1 MDKSAPKGEIQKSSK
16 HCKELSQMQFLFQ
29 LCAMILTLAVHV
41 VHVGSQEGGLL
52 WASPN
57 VHRFKL
63 LSIHI

>member
-1 MDKSAPKGEIQKSSK
+1 MFASANWMLFPTSFRRLQKKSLG
-16 HCKELSQMQFLFQ
+16 
-29 LCAMILTLAVHV
+29 AMILTLAVHV